1 MFKRQRYY
9 VLCYVGFHIDL
20 HLLFVVKYE
29 RIKFLV
35 IALPDSIDIYAWAP
49 KPYHKFMV
57 FKVCYQLVMLICYLW
72 FASKSF
78 RILNVFFI
86 FTFVKF

>member
-1 MFKRQRYY
+1 
-9 VLCYVGFHIDL
+9 
-20 HLLFVVKYE
+20 VKYE

-57 FKVCYQLVMLICYLW
+57 FKVCCLFDVTYLTCIV
-72 FASKSF
+72 AAAK
-78 RILNVFFI
+78 
-86 FTFVKF
+86 

>member
-1 MFKRQRYY
+1 VKYSAVSFHV
-9 VLCYVGFHIDL
+9 VLC
-20 HLLFVVKYE
+20 LLFCTVKYE

-57 FKVCYQLVMLICYLW
+57 FKVCWDDVS
-72 FASKSF
+72 AA
-78 RILNVFFI
+78 VFFACSTYGVC
-86 FTFVKF
+86 F